1 MNAQEIITAAIQ
13 KLETVRLTPPTEWT
27 TGPFAEAT
35 STMRR
40 TVEPQI
46 AILRQA
52 LEDLEPL
59 PSGERLPDDAVQRE
73 LDLARAILGEA
84 S

>member
-1 MNAQEIITAAIQ
+1 MNAQETITAGIQ
-13 KLETVRLTPPTEWT
+13 KLEAVRLTPPQEWT

-35 STMRR
+35 SAMRR

-59 PSGERLPDDAVQRE
+59 PSGARLPDDAVQRE
-73 LDLARAILGEA
+73 LDLARAILEA
-84 S
+84 AS